1 MSVIIYSRCINNFCI
16 FLQREIFLENR
27 KKKKY
32 VVITQAFSNSR
43 SLFSLQHLEEIA
55 VNKKYFMH
63 VSKLRVVTVLR
74 ADKKFFILL
83 VPI

>member
-16 FLQREIFLENR
+16 FLQRKIFLEN
-27 KKKKY
+27 KKKY